1 MSTGSQP
8 WGQHKKASAECIGV
22 EEMLIV
28 RKDYRRASLREV
40 TLSSLSVSGG
50 LFTSNRIL
58 SQTDLSKIGGG
69 LEWSFYISHK

>member
-8 WGQHKKASAECIGV
+8 WRQHKKASAECVGV
-22 EEMLIV
+22 EEMLTV
-28 RKDYRRASLREV
+28 GKDYRRASLKEV

-69 LEWSFYISHK
+69 LEWRQNNWQI

>member
-8 WGQHKKASAECIGV
+8 WGQHKKTSAECIGV
-22 EEMLIV
+22 EMLIV
-28 RKDYRRASLREV
+28 RKDYRGASLREV

-58 SQTDLSKIGGG
+58 SKTDLSKIGGG
-69 LEWSFYISHK
+69 LEWRQNNWQI